1 MSDWTPSRARRLW
14 LNLTESERVRLGSL
28 IANPPVELESA
39 KMIAEDHCPIQAL
52 TESENKALLASLTL
66 G

>member
-1 MSDWTPSRARRLW
+1 MSKWTPSRARRLW
-14 LNLTESERVRLGSL
+14 LSLPEGERVRLGSL
-28 IANPPVELESA
+28 IANPPVELEPA
-39 KMIAEDHCPIQAL
+39 KLIAEDRCPIQAL